1 MLDTHFN
8 DGHFS
13 EDDGR
18 FFCDDGHFFFH
29 VEQIFPGFG
38 HIFQHVEQI
47 FENAGQSYGM
57 LDIFLIMLNDTASML
72 DKPSA
77 SSKGMLDKFLII
89 LDKRRFILNILRKC
103 RTFQPR
109 YRTFRPSRRGPCWT
123 FSANNK
129 EIKISGISPWRN
141 NHSHTPCGAN
151 LRLLRFPVQPRT
163 TTFSLKPENTPFASQ
178 DTRKHR
184 NE

>member
-1 MLDTHFN
+1 
-8 DGHFS
+8 
-13 EDDGR
+13 
-18 FFCDDGHFFFH
+18 
-29 VEQIFPGFG
+29 
-38 HIFQHVEQI
+38 
-47 FENAGQSYGM
+47 M
-57 LDIFLIMLNDTASML
+57 LDIFLMMLNDTASML

-103 RTFQPR
+103 RTFQLR

-141 NHSHTPCGAN
+141 NLAHPHAEKTFASSDSPFNHGQQ
-151 LRLLRFPVQPRT
+151 RFRSNPKIPLCIARHPKT
-163 TTFSLKPENTPFASQ
+163 ETNNPKPIASQ
-178 DTRKHR
+178 DLNLFNQTCRPLHR
-184 NE
+184 QTAAFSIKPSV